1 MSNETVFENP
11 LKNCT
16 TFHLDGENEL
26 CNQNRIFHLG
36 FIVVIFLLVSLNHY
50 LTYSRAEHNR
60 AKAQTELAYQ
70 IQVDQLQLLEF
81 ALLNQEDPFLSEHW
95 FYKEINTCHE
105 DETQ

>member
-1 MSNETVFENP
+1 MSNETVYENP
-11 LKNCT
+11 LKNCMI
-16 TFHLDGENEL
+16 FPVDGENEL
-26 CNQNRIFHLG
+26 CNQNRIFLLG
-36 FIVVIFLLVSLNHY
+36 FIVVMILIASLNHY
-50 LTYSRAEHNR
+50 LTSRAEHKR
-60 AKAQTELAYQ
+60 AVAQAKLVYQ